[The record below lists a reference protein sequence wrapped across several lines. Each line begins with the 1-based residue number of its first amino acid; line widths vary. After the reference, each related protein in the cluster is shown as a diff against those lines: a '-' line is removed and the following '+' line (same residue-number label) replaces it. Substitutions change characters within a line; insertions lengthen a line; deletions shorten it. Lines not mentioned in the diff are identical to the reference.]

1 MDGGGCFNGAGNSA
15 LVLKGVNLTVHSGE
29 VMAILGSKGIF
40 LIYILLKQNNNNHLP
55 TLGSGKRAL
64 LDVISR
70 RADGATRGQV
80 LLNGSPLSKAL
91 FQQRCG
97 YVTQSCTFVPGLT
110 VAQTLHY
117 TPTIVSICIK

>member
-1 MDGGGCFNGAGNSA
+1 MLCYFSSCSY
-15 LVLKGVNLTVHSGE
+15 LLFHISL
-29 VMAILGSKGIF
+29 
-40 LIYILLKQNNNNHLP
+40 LIA
-55 TLGSGKRAL
+55 GSGKRAL
-64 LDVISR
+64 LDVIAR

-117 TPTIVSICIK
+117 TPTIVSYEIWLDSS

>member
-1 MDGGGCFNGAGNSA
+1 MPYYSYSSRSYLLFHIA
-15 LVLKGVNLTVHSGE
+15 LSI
-29 VMAILGSKGIF
+29 A
-40 LIYILLKQNNNNHLP
+40 
-55 TLGSGKRAL
+55 GSGKRAL
-64 LDVISR
+64 LDVIAR

-117 TPTIVSICIK
+117 TPTIVSYGNWAKLVLNFILNMVFYYSWVDT